1 MALPSFERAIFIA
14 RALPSSERRNLP
26 RQRSESLKNFLVP
39 CRFISTSWIEEINQQ
54 QAEALDA
61 QLTVEQ
67 LQQRYQLLTVQNEM
81 LKLVAVC

>member
-39 CRFISTSWIEEINQQ
+39 CRFISTRFFSSILPGKSFAANDMFGFDLFRPGKAGLRKSINSKQ
-54 QAEALDA
+54 
-61 QLTVEQ
+61 
-67 LQQRYQLLTVQNEM
+67 
-81 LKLVAVC
+81 KH